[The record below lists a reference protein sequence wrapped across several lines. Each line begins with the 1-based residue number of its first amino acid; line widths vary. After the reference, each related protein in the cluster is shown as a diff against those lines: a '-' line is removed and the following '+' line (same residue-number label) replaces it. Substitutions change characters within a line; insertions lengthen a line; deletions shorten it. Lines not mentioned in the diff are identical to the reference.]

1 MNINSSHLSHIIWNY
16 FILYIIFLQIIFYFS
31 GDFGTDTVKSSPK
44 SSLVFDE
51 TIQLTPYATVSVF
64 RCPVPVCSK
73 PCVTLRAF
81 RMHAKCVHKDNSN
94 IEPLIQEATA
104 NFICKVRGTYSR
116 TVVYIVAK
124 SYTWNALSKKLKL
137 IFLESRTWN
146 IFF

>member
-1 MNINSSHLSHIIWNY
+1 MNINSSHLLHIGNLKL
-16 FILYIIFLQIIFYFS
+16 FHSLHDFVLQIIFYFA

-104 NFICKVRGTYSR
+104 NFICKVRGMYCS
-116 TVVYIVAK
+116 VPKI
-124 SYTWNALSKKLKL
+124 
-137 IFLESRTWN
+137 
-146 IFF
+146 